1 MKLGELASILRSKN
15 AGPYITTCDVFF
27 IGRDEYERVEGSG
40 VVTPQRIADLY
51 AITVADVLG
60 VHFYEPALA
69 LKVSFLKPVD
79 SGDVFS
85 PDIAGSSQ
93 HIPLIDV
100 EIP

>member
-27 IGRDEYERVEGSG
+27 TGRDEYERVARSG
-40 VVTPQRIADLY
+40 VITEQKVADLF
-51 AITVADVLG
+51 AVPLDSVLG

-79 SGDVFS
+79 SGNVFS

-93 HIPLIDV
+93 HVPLIDV